1 MGRKRINDPAD
12 AMPARFRTGTLKRID
27 AVLEEREKRSDLL
40 REAVEHELRRREQ
53 KRRESKGRAQR
64 AS

>member
-1 MGRKRINDPAD
+1 MGRKRINAEQT
-12 AMPARFRTGTLKRID
+12 PARFRAGTLKRID

-40 REAVEHELRRREQ
+40 RDAVEHELRRREQ
-53 KRRESKGRAQR
+53 KRRESKGRARR